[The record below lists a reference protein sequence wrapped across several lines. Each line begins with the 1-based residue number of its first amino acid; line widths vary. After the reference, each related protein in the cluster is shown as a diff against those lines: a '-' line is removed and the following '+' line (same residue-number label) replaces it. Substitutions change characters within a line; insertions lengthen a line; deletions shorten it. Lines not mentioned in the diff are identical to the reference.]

1 MASLTSS
8 RSGEL
13 RMTEGPIGRKI
24 IAFAIPLFL
33 GNLFQ
38 QLYNTADTLI
48 VGRLLGDSALAAVA
62 SSGSLLF
69 LIVGFFGGIAMGAGV
84 VMAQYFGAE
93 DNENLSASAHTLLT
107 TAFLA
112 GLFLTVFGT
121 LLAPQILIWMDTPP
135 EVLDQ
140 STAYVRVYFMGVM
153 GMVMYNAC
161 MGIMQA
167 VGDAKHPLY
176 YLIFSSCLNIV
187 LDIVFIAVFDLGV
200 ASAAAAT
207 VIAQFSSVALCLFRL
222 MRIDAPYRIRL
233 SGLGIRWDILVR
245 IVRYGL
251 PSGFANSVIALAN
264 VIVQSNINA
273 FGEMAMAGCGAY
285 AKIEGFAFLP
295 ITCFTSAI
303 TTFVGQ
309 NLGAEEYDRTRA
321 GARFGVLTAMGIAQT
336 IGIIIFIAAPLLIG
350 AFATGTEAIA
360 FGVEKSRTCALFNFL
375 LAASHCLAAV
385 MRGAGRATVPM
396 TVMLVCWCII
406 RVAILSVVT
415 PLVNDI
421 WIVNWVYPMT
431 WTLSTAALG
440 VYYFRVDWMKTEEKA
455 AKSS

>member
-1 MASLTSS
+1 MAVRTQ
-8 RSGEL
+8 RNNGGL

-24 IAFAIPLFL
+24 ISFAIPLFL

-48 VGRLLGDSALAAVA
+48 VGRLLGDSALAAVS

-84 VMAQYFGAE
+84 VMAQYFGA
-93 DNENLSASAHTLLT
+93 DDHENLSRAAHTTLT
-107 TAFLA
+107 AALCAGAFL
-112 GLFLTVFGT
+112 GLFGT
-121 LLAPQILIWMDTPP
+121 WMAPQILIWMDTPP
-135 EVLDQ
+135 EVLVQ
-140 STAYVRVYFMGVM
+140 STAYVRIYFMGVL
-153 GMVMYNAC
+153 GMVLYNAC

-167 VGDAKHPLY
+167 VGDSKHPLY
-176 YLIFSSCLNIV
+176 YLIFSSCLNVV
-187 LDIVFIAVFDLGV
+187 LDIVFIAVFHFGV
-200 ASAAAAT
+200 GSAAAAT
-207 VIAQFSSVALCLFRL
+207 VIAQFCSVGLCLYRL
-222 MRIDAPYRIRL
+222 MRIDAPYRVKL
-233 SGLGIRWDILVR
+233 SSLGIQKDMLLR
-245 IVRYGL
+245 IIRYGL

-309 NLGAEEYDRTRA
+309 NLGAEKYDRTRA
-321 GARFGVLTAMGIAQT
+321 GARFGVLTAMGIAQC
-336 IGIIIFIAAPLLIG
+336 IGIVIFALAPVFIG
-350 AFATGTEAIA
+350 AFATGAEAIA
-360 FGVEKSRTCALFNFL
+360 FGVEKARTCALFYFL
-375 LAASHCLAAV
+375 LSASHCLAAV
-385 MRGAGRATVPM
+385 MRGAGRAAVPM

-406 RVAILSVVT
+406 RVTILTVVT

-431 WTLSTAALG
+431 WTLSTVALG
-440 VYYFRVDWMKTEEKA
+440 VYYFRVDWMHT
-455 AKSS
+455 AKKH

>member
-1 MASLTSS
+1 MASLLQKN
-8 RSGEL
+8 SGEL
-13 RMTEGPIGRKI
+13 RMTEGEIGRKI

-48 VGRLLGDSALAAVA
+48 VGRLLGDSALAAVS

-84 VMAQYFGAE
+84 VMAQYFGA
-93 DNENLSASAHTLLT
+93 DDPDNLSRAAHTTLT
-107 TAFLA
+107 AALIAGVFLSAFGVLM
-112 GLFLTVFGT
+112 
-121 LLAPQILIWMDTPP
+121 APQILIWMDTPP
-135 EVLDQ
+135 EVLVQ
-140 STAYVRVYFMGVM
+140 STAYVRMYFAGVM
-153 GMVMYNAC
+153 GMVLYNAC

-176 YLIFSSCLNIV
+176 YLIFSSCLNVV

-207 VIAQFSSVALCLFRL
+207 VIAQFCSVGLCLFRL
-222 MRIDAPYRIRL
+222 MRIDAPYRVRL
-233 SGLGIRWDILVR
+233 SALGIRRDMLVR
-245 IVRYGL
+245 IIRYGL
-251 PSGFANSVIALAN
+251 PSGFANSVIAFAN

-309 NLGAEEYDRTRA
+309 NLGAKEYGRTRA
-321 GARFGVLTAMGIAQT
+321 GARFGVLTAMGIAEG
-336 IGIIIFIAAPLLIG
+336 IGLIIFVLAPFLIG
-350 AFATGTEAIA
+350 AFATGEEAIA
-360 FGVEKSRTCALFNFL
+360 FGVEKARTCSLFYFL
-375 LAASHCLAAV
+375 LSASHCLAAV

-396 TVMLVCWCII
+396 TVMLVCWCVI
-406 RVAILSVVT
+406 RVTILTIVT
-415 PLVNDI
+415 PLVGDI
-421 WIVNWVYPMT
+421 WIVNWVYPIT

-440 VYYFRVDWMKTEEKA
+440 VYYFKVDWMKTKNN
-455 AKSS
+455 

>member
-1 MASLTSS
+1 MASLLQKN
-8 RSGEL
+8 SGEL

-48 VGRLLGDSALAAVA
+48 VGRLLGDKSLAAVA

-93 DNENLSASAHTLLT
+93 DHENLSRAAHTTLT
-107 TAFLA
+107 AALIAGVFLS
-112 GLFLTVFGT
+112 LFGT
-121 LLAPQILIWMDTPP
+121 LMAPQILIWMDTPP
-135 EVLDQ
+135 EVLVQ
-140 STAYVRVYFMGVM
+140 STAYVRVYFSGVM
-153 GMVMYNAC
+153 GMVLYNAC

-176 YLIFSSCLNIV
+176 YLIFSSCLNVV
-187 LDIVFIAVFDLGV
+187 LDIVFIAVFDFGV

-207 VIAQFSSVALCLFRL
+207 VIAQFCSVGLCLFRL
-222 MRIDAPYRIRL
+222 MRIDAPYRVKL
-233 SGLGIRWDILVR
+233 SSLGIRRDMLVR
-245 IVRYGL
+245 IIRYGL
-251 PSGFANSVIALAN
+251 PSGFANSVIAFAN

-309 NLGAEEYDRTRA
+309 NLGAKEYKRTRA
-321 GARFGVLTAMGIAQT
+321 GARFGVLTAMGIAEC
-336 IGIIIFIAAPLLIG
+336 IGLIIFALAPLLIG
-350 AFATGTEAIA
+350 AFATGEEAIA
-360 FGVEKSRTCALFNFL
+360 FGVEKARTCSLFYFL
-375 LAASHCLAAV
+375 LSASHCLAAV

-396 TVMLVCWCII
+396 TVMLVCWCVI
-406 RVAILSVVT
+406 RVTILTVVT
-415 PLVNDI
+415 PLVGDI
-421 WIVNWVYPMT
+421 WIVNWVYPIT

-440 VYYFRVDWMKTEEKA
+440 FYYFRVDWMKTEEK
-455 AKSS
+455 

>member
-1 MASLTSS
+1 MAAMMQKK
-8 RSGEL
+8 SGEL

-48 VGRLLGDSALAAVA
+48 VGRLLGDSALAAVS

-84 VMAQYFGAE
+84 VMAQYFGA
-93 DNENLSASAHTLLT
+93 DDPDNLSCAAHTTLT
-107 TAFLA
+107 AALIAGVFLS
-112 GLFLTVFGT
+112 VFGV
-121 LLAPQILIWMDTPP
+121 LMAPQILIWMDTPA
-135 EVLDQ
+135 EVLVQ
-140 STAYVRVYFMGVM
+140 STAYVRVYFAGVM
-153 GMVMYNAC
+153 GMVLYNAC

-167 VGDAKHPLY
+167 VGDSKHPLY
-176 YLIFSSCLNIV
+176 YLIFSSCLNVV
-187 LDIVFIAVFDLGV
+187 LDIIFIAAFDFGV
-200 ASAAAAT
+200 GSAAAAT
-207 VIAQFSSVALCLFRL
+207 VIAQFCSVGLCLFRL

-233 SGLGIRWDILVR
+233 SALGIRREMLLR
-245 IVRYGL
+245 IIRYGL
-251 PSGFANSVIALAN
+251 PSGFANSVIAFAN

-309 NLGAEEYDRTRA
+309 NLGAKEYSRTRA
-321 GARFGVLTAMGIAQT
+321 GARFGVLTAMGIAQC
-336 IGIIIFIAAPLLIG
+336 IGLIIFTLAPLLIG
-350 AFATGTEAIA
+350 AFATGEEAIA
-360 FGVEKSRTCALFNFL
+360 FGVEKARTCALFYFL

-396 TVMLVCWCII
+396 TVMLVCWCVI
-406 RVAILSVVT
+406 RVTILTIVT
-415 PLVNDI
+415 PLVGDI
-421 WIVNWVYPMT
+421 WIVNWVYPIT

-440 VYYFRVDWMKTEEKA
+440 VYYFRVDWMKTEQR
-455 AKSS
+455 

>member
-1 MASLTSS
+1 MASVNTARKS
-8 RSGEL
+8 EI
-13 RMTEGPIGRKI
+13 RMTKGPIGRRI

-48 VGRLLGDSALAAVA
+48 VGRLLGDNALAAVA

-84 VMAQYFGAE
+84 VMAQYFGAGDD
-93 DNENLSASAHTLLT
+93 DNLRVSAHTLLT

-112 GLFLTVFGT
+112 GLFLTLFGT
-121 LLAPQILIWMDTPP
+121 LLAPQILIWMDTPS
-135 EVLDQ
+135 EVLPQ
-140 STAYVRVYFMGVM
+140 STAYVQVYFMGVM
-153 GMVMYNAC
+153 GMVLYNAC

-167 VGDAKHPLY
+167 VGDSRHPLY
-176 YLIFSSCLNIV
+176 YLIFSSCLNVV
-187 LDIVFIAVFDLGV
+187 LDILFIAVFDLGV

-222 MRIDAPYRIRL
+222 MRIDAPYRICL
-233 SGLGIRWDILVR
+233 KYLGIRRDILVR
-245 IVRYGL
+245 IIRYGL

-309 NLGAEEYDRTRA
+309 NLGAKQYERTRA
-321 GARFGVLTAMGIAQT
+321 GARFGVLTAMGIAEG
-336 IGIIIFIAAPLLIG
+336 IGIVIFIAAPLLIG
-350 AFATGTEAIA
+350 AFASGGEAIA
-360 FGVEKSRTCALFNFL
+360 FGAEKARTCSLFYFL

-385 MRGAGRATVPM
+385 MRGAGRAMVPM
-396 TVMLVCWCII
+396 TVMLVCWCVI
-406 RVAILSVVT
+406 RVTILSIVT
-415 PLVNDI
+415 PLVGDI
-421 WIVNWVYPMT
+421 WIVNWVYPIT

-440 VYYFRVDWMKTEEKA
+440 FYYFRVDWMRTEEKT
-455 AKSS
+455 K

>member
-1 MASLTSS
+1 MASLT
-8 RSGEL
+8 RKNNGEL

-24 IAFAIPLFL
+24 ISFAIPLFL

-48 VGRLLGDSALAAVA
+48 VGRLLGDSALAAVS

-84 VMAQYFGAE
+84 VMAQYFGAD
-93 DNENLSASAHTLLT
+93 DNENLSCAAHTTLT
-107 TAFLA
+107 AASMAGVFLSV
-112 GLFLTVFGT
+112 LGT

-135 EVLDQ
+135 EVLVQ
-140 STAYVRVYFMGVM
+140 STVYVRVYFMGVL
-153 GMVMYNAC
+153 GMVLYNAC

-176 YLIFSSCLNIV
+176 YLIFSSCLNVV
-187 LDIVFIAVFDLGV
+187 LDIVFIAVFHFGV
-200 ASAAAAT
+200 GSAAAAT
-207 VIAQFSSVALCLFRL
+207 VIAQFCSVALCLFRL

-233 SGLGIRWDILVR
+233 SRLGIRWNILSR

-309 NLGAEEYDRTRA
+309 NLGAEEYERTRA
-321 GARFGVLTAMGIAQT
+321 GARFGVLTAMGIAQC
-336 IGIIIFIAAPLLIG
+336 IGLIIFVLAPFLIG

-360 FGVEKSRTCALFNFL
+360 FGAEKARTCALFYFL

-396 TVMLVCWCII
+396 TVMLVCWCVI
-406 RVAILSVVT
+406 RVAILSIVT
-415 PLVNDI
+415 PLVGDI
-421 WIVNWVYPMT
+421 WIVNWVYPIT

-440 VYYFRVDWMKTEEKA
+440 VYYFRVDWMRTEDKTVIRK
-455 AKSS
+455 

>member
-1 MASLTSS
+1 MASLASS

-24 IAFAIPLFL
+24 ISFAIPLFL

-48 VGRLLGDSALAAVA
+48 VGRLLGDSALAAVS

-84 VMAQYFGAE
+84 VMAQYFGAN
-93 DNENLSASAHTLLT
+93 DPANLSRAAHTTLT
-107 TAFLA
+107 AALCAGTFLA
-112 GLFLTVFGT
+112 LFGT
-121 LLAPQILIWMDTPP
+121 WMAPQILIWMDTPP
-135 EVLDQ
+135 EVLVQ
-140 STAYVRVYFMGVM
+140 STAYVRIYFMGVL
-153 GMVMYNAC
+153 GMVLYNAC

-176 YLIFSSCLNIV
+176 YLIFSSCLNVV
-187 LDIVFIAVFDLGV
+187 LDVVFIAVFRFGV
-200 ASAAAAT
+200 GSAAAAT
-207 VIAQFSSVALCLFRL
+207 VIAQFCSVGLCLHRL
-222 MRIDAPYRIRL
+222 MRIDAPYRVKL
-233 SGLGIRWDILVR
+233 SALGIRKDMLLR
-245 IVRYGL
+245 IIRYGL

-309 NLGAEEYDRTRA
+309 NLGAEKYDRTRA
-321 GARFGVLTAMGIAQT
+321 GARFGVLTAMGIAQC
-336 IGIIIFIAAPLLIG
+336 IGIAIFALAPLLIG
-350 AFATGTEAIA
+350 AFATGEEAIA
-360 FGVEKSRTCALFNFL
+360 FGVEKARTCALFYFL

-385 MRGAGRATVPM
+385 MRGAGRAAVPM

-406 RVAILSVVT
+406 RVTILSVVT

-440 VYYFRVDWMKTEEKA
+440 IYYFRVDWMKPVEKQ
-455 AKSS
+455 KKPE

>member
-1 MASLTSS
+1 MAALIRKTN
-8 RSGEL
+8 GEL
-13 RMTEGPIGRKI
+13 RMTEGPIGRSI
-24 IAFAIPLFL
+24 ISFAIPLFL

-84 VMAQYFGAE
+84 VMAQYFGAG
-93 DNENLSASAHTLLT
+93 DDDNLSCAAHTTLT
-107 TAFLA
+107 TALLA
-112 GLFLTVFGT
+112 GLFLSVFGT

-135 EVLDQ
+135 EVLVQ
-140 STAYVRVYFMGVM
+140 STAYVRVYFMGVL
-153 GMVMYNAC
+153 GMVLYNAC

-176 YLIFSSCLNIV
+176 YLIFSSCLNVV

-200 ASAAAAT
+200 GSAAAAT
-207 VIAQFSSVALCLFRL
+207 VIAQFASVGLCLYRL
-222 MRIDAPYRIRL
+222 MRIDAPYRVCL
-233 SGLGIRWDILVR
+233 KKLGIRWNMLVR

-264 VIVQSNINA
+264 VVVQSNINA

-309 NLGAEEYDRTRA
+309 NLGAKEYDRTRA
-321 GARFGVLTAMGIAQT
+321 GARFGVLTAMGIAQC
-336 IGIIIFIAAPLLIG
+336 IGIVIFVLAPLFIG
-350 AFATGTEAIA
+350 AFATGGEAIA
-360 FGVEKSRTCALFNFL
+360 FGVEKARTCALFYFL

-385 MRGAGRATVPM
+385 MRGAGRAAVPM

-406 RVAILSVVT
+406 RVAILSFVT

-431 WTLSTAALG
+431 WTLSTVALG
-440 VYYFRVDWMKTEEKA
+440 VYYFRVDWMKPVEKQR
-455 AKSS
+455 KPE